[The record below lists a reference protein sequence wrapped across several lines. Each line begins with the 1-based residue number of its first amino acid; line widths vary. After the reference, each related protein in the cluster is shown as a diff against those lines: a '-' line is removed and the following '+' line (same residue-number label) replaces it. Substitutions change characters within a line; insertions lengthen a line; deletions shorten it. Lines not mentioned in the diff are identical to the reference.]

1 MAHSQGRVLTR
12 RYSLLAAVSAVP
24 LLIVIVVLTLY
35 QFTAQRQQLLDE
47 LEEQAVGHNV
57 LLGNVIKTV
66 QDHVRTL
73 AAWGEIYWRESDPTR
88 ATAAASD
95 DAYTLADG
103 GLVVRGDGLA
113 GRADAGPEVLLA
125 ENLTRH
131 MRLSHQEMPYLRWS
145 YYLSAGADLMS
156 VVPFSRRQSF
166 GGELREALP
175 ARVLERFQDHAILA
189 LAKVGAP
196 VRDAWTEAYVD
207 PTGTGWMVA
216 YAAPVRAE
224 KRLIGV
230 VGAAVLLDFLTGFL
244 RAFDYPGGRLWLV
257 NDRLQVLAASDGRN
271 LAGLDLLHLGDV
283 LPARLG
289 ALEPAQLLAP
299 SQVIRHLDEAYVLAQ
314 SVATTPWTLLYVISP
329 AELTALI
336 LPRLLPYGIILV
348 GLVLTLL
355 LTHAFRQRLIV
366 RPALAFA
373 DYIRAESADRSPG
386 VPRLP
391 LLWRPLAQAVAE
403 AFRAQRSSL
412 AQIQDSEAVK
422 SAIIA
427 SAFDAVIAIDEQGL
441 VVEFNPSA
449 EQMFGLTRA
458 AALGRPLGELIVPEH
473 LRARHDDGLRRYL
486 ATGEATI
493 LGRRVELEAVRRDGR
508 VFPIELAI
516 TEVRQAGRRLFT
528 AYLRDITERRAAE
541 RALRASEEHFRTI
554 AESHPVPVSVVRL
567 EDRRILHASQ
577 AYADLFGIPLA
588 ELPGED
594 VGRWYVDLRDRARL
608 LAELDRTGAVHGFE
622 LQQRRADGT
631 VFPTA
636 LTSHLIEFQGAPAII
651 SAVIDLTEQK
661 RQEAEI
667 ARQREALR
675 ESEQRFRTIAEAH
688 PVPVL
693 IVRRADR
700 RILYASQPFVELMR
714 VSPAEV
720 RDLTSR
726 DIFANGEER
735 QRIGRALREDR
746 TVQDFE
752 ISMQRPDG
760 SLFPAAITARPIHYH
775 GEDAAVFGVVDLT
788 EPKRIEA
795 EMARQREALHQS
807 EKLNALGSL
816 LANVAHELNNPLSV
830 VVGYATMMRD
840 LAPDVATRERAV
852 KVQAAA
858 ERCARIVR
866 TFLAMARRKP
876 AAWRPVQINQVVEGA
891 LEVVGYGLR
900 TTDIEVVLDLAPDLP
915 PVSGDDDQLTLV
927 LMNLIVNAQHALQTK
942 SPPRRLEIT
951 TGCQSGTVR
960 IEVADNGPGVPSVIA
975 ARIFEP
981 FFTTKPQGAG
991 TGIGLSVCHSIVSTH
1006 HGEIAVASRP
1016 TGGAM
1021 FTITLPA
1028 SESLAPSLQKPAAA
1042 VGVRGRI
1049 LVVEDEIEI
1058 AQMIAE
1064 VLRRDGHE
1072 VMLASSGREALE
1084 RLASAPVDLILSDLR
1099 MPDLDGPG
1107 LHRELAA
1114 LAPALARRFVFVTG
1128 DVLTPETGLFLG
1140 ETGLPVL
1147 EKPLDPYDLRLKVR
1161 TYLAELGPVDRR
1173 EPGAVSSS

>member
-1 MAHSQGRVLTR
+1 MAHSRGQVWTR
-12 RYSLLAAVSAVP
+12 RYSLLAALSAVP
-24 LLIVIVVLTLY
+24 LLIVIVVLALY
-35 QFTAQRQQLLDE
+35 QLTTERQRLLDE

-57 LLGNVIKTV
+57 LLGNVIKNV

-73 AAWGEIYWRESDPTR
+73 AAWGEIYWRESDR
-88 ATAAASD
+88 ARPPAAAF
-95 DAYTLADG
+95 AYTVADG
-103 GLVVRGDGLA
+103 GLVVRSDGFA
-113 GRADAGPEVLLA
+113 GTADAGREVLLA
-125 ENLTRH
+125 ENLSRH

-166 GGELREALP
+166 GGELREAPLG
-175 ARVLERFQDHAILA
+175 RVLERFGNHAILA
-189 LAKVGAP
+189 LAKAGAP
-196 VRDAWTEAYVD
+196 ARDAWTEAYVD
-207 PTGTGWMVA
+207 PTGAGWMVA

-224 KRLIGV
+224 KRLLGV

-244 RAFDYPGGRLWLV
+244 RAYDYPGGQLWLV
-257 NDRLQVLAASDGRN
+257 NDQLQVLAASNGRN
-271 LAGLDLLHLGDV
+271 LSGLDLVPLSDV
-283 LPARLG
+283 LPAPLG

-299 SQVIRHLDEAYVLAQ
+299 AQAFRQLDGAHVLAQ
-314 SVATTPWTLLYVISP
+314 AVATTPWTLLYVISP

-336 LPRLLPYGIILV
+336 LPRLLPYAIILAS
-348 GLVLTLL
+348 LVVTLL
-355 LTHAFRQRLIV
+355 LAHAFRQRLIV

-373 DYIRAESADRSPG
+373 EYIRAESTAQSPRI
-386 VPRLP
+386 PRLP
-391 LLWRPLAQAVAE
+391 LLWRPLAKAVAE
-403 AFRAQRSSL
+403 AFRAQRSAL
-412 AQIQDSEAVK
+412 ARIQDSEAVK
-422 SAIIA
+422 TAIIA
-427 SAFDAVIAIDEQGL
+427 SAFDAVIALDEHGR

-449 EQMFGLTRA
+449 EQMFGLSRA
-458 AALGRPLGELIVPEH
+458 AALGQSLADLLVPEH
-473 LRARHDDGLRRYL
+473 LRARDQDDLHGDLL
-486 ATGEATI
+486 TCQPAI
-493 LGRRVELEAVRRDGR
+493 LGRRVEVEAVRRDGR
-508 VFPIELAI
+508 VFPVELAI

-528 AYLRDITERRAAE
+528 AYLRDITERRAME

-554 AESHPVPVSVVRL
+554 AESHPVPVVVVRL
-567 EDRRILHASQ
+567 EDRRILHASR

-588 ELPGED
+588 ELPGLD
-594 VGRWYVDLRDRARL
+594 VARCYVDLEDRARL
-608 LAELDRTGAVHGFE
+608 IAELNRTGAVDRFE
-622 LQQRRADGT
+622 LLQRRADGT

-636 LTSHLIEFQGAPAII
+636 LTARLIEFQGTRAVI
-651 SAVIDLTEQK
+651 SGVIDLTEQK

-714 VSPAEV
+714 VAPAAV

-726 DIFANGEER
+726 DIFANAEER
-735 QRIGRALREDR
+735 QRIGRALREER

-752 ISMQRPDG
+752 ISMRRPDG
-760 SLFPAAITARPIHYH
+760 SLFPAAISARAIQYH

-788 EPKRIEA
+788 EQKRIEA

-840 LAPDVATRERAV
+840 LAPDAATRERAV

-876 AAWRPVQINQVVEGA
+876 EAWAPVQINQIIEGA
-891 LEVVGYGLR
+891 LEVAGYGLR
-900 TTDIEVVLDLAPDLP
+900 TTDVEVVLDLAPDLP

-927 LMNLIVNAQHALQTK
+927 LMNLIVNAQHALQIS
-942 SPPRRLEIT
+942 SPPRRLEIA
-951 TGCQSGTVR
+951 TGRQNGTLR
-960 IEVADNGPGVPSVIA
+960 ITVADNGPGIPAAIA

-991 TGIGLSVCHSIVSTH
+991 TGIGLSVCHNIVGAH
-1006 HGEIAVASRP
+1006 RGAIAVAARP

-1021 FTITLPA
+1021 FTITLPTC
-1028 SESLAPSLQKPAAA
+1028 ESLAPALPAPALP
-1042 VGVRGRI
+1042 VGIRGRI
-1049 LVVEDEIEI
+1049 LVVEDEVEI
-1058 AQMIAE
+1058 AQMVAE

-1072 VMLASSGREALE
+1072 IRLASSGRDALA
-1084 RLASAPVDLILSDLR
+1084 RLAAEPVDLILSDLR

-1107 LHRELAA
+1107 LHRELVA
-1114 LAPALARRFVFVTG
+1114 LAPALAKRVVFVTG
-1128 DVLTPETGLFLG
+1128 DILTPETGRFLG

-1161 TYLAELGPVDRR
+1161 AYLAELGPADRR
-1173 EPGAVSSS
+1173 EPGTVPTS